1 MLNFP
6 LDLGTNRTQKS
17 SKFAFL
23 SLKQINKKKKYSL
36 LFFYMRKLNWHKIRK
51 EEYC

>member
-6 LDLGTNRTQKS
+6 LDLGTNRTQQK

-23 SLKQINKKKKYSL
+23 LKQINKKKKYSL
-36 LFFYMRKLNWHKIRK
+36 LFLLYEETKLA
-51 EEYC
+51 